1 MDNHFRDL
9 ANRLFKSSSAGLT
22 ELDQRV
28 IRHLAE
34 RLHISRNIN
43 QEFDEKLT
51 FGQRLA
57 DRVATFGGSWTFILI
72 FCFILLA
79 WVTLNSLIL
88 LHRGGVFDPYPY
100 ILLNLVLS
108 MLAALQAPV
117 IMMSQNR
124 QAAKDR
130 LDAAHDYEVN
140 LKAEL
145 EIMSLHEKVDLLR
158 ERQWGELLE
167 LQQEQIR
174 LLMRLVSQRD
184 ASGGDVTN
192 NPNAI

>member
-1 MDNHFRDL
+1 
-9 ANRLFKSSSAGLT
+9 
-22 ELDQRV
+22 
-28 IRHLAE
+28 
-34 RLHISRNIN
+34 
-43 QEFDEKLT
+43 
-51 FGQRLA
+51 
-57 DRVATFGGSWTFILI
+57 
-72 FCFILLA
+72 
-79 WVTLNSLIL
+79 
-88 LHRGGVFDPYPY
+88 
-100 ILLNLVLS
+100 